1 MTLTTTSQ
9 TTQQLGHRNVPIGPN
24 DTYNSTKPILEEEL
38 SCVREALP
46 GKVVGI
52 SSLINGIHSDEGQRY
67 LHLIVSGQNIGEE
80 EFPDLT
86 SKLEKLGYRPIE
98 TYCPINLEGLRLL

>member
-9 TTQQLGHRNVPIGPN
+9 TTQQLGHRKVPIGPD

-38 SCVREALP
+38 RRVEQALP
-46 GKVVGI
+46 GKVVDI
-52 SSLINGIHSDEGQRY
+52 SSLITGEDSDGQRY
-67 LHLIVSGQNIGEE
+67 LHLTVSGQNIGKE

-86 SKLEKLGYRPIE
+86 SKLKELGYIPVG
-98 TYCPINLEGLRLL
+98 TYCPINLGGLILL